1 MDFKRL
7 LIFFVLTMAI
17 LLGWEKMYP
26 APKQNTSA
34 QQASSTA
41 NNNTNNAS
49 PANSAADVALSKTE
63 PITVDTDTVKAI
75 IDEKT
80 GDLRHLV
87 LNQYKATTDA
97 SKPFVLLDN
106 GQNGHQYVAQ
116 SVLLNRQGEYLFKDL
131 TFTAP
136 QKHYTLQGDKL
147 EVRLTAAE
155 QNGIQVTKIYTFT
168 KGSYL
173 IGLRYDIA
181 NHSSKPVQ
189 LDVAYRVLR
198 DGKEP
203 EGTGYF
209 DHTFVGPALYTPN
222 GKFEK
227 VTFSD
232 LDSDFTSGRDKAD
245 YERKTNTGWIGMMQ
259 HYFMTTWILQPKDG
273 ESVCGQAADCQLD
286 IRKRSDGLYS
296 AGVRVPVKDIAANSN
311 GSFGISLYSGPQIY
325 SVITEVADNLQM
337 IKDYGKVSLFSSPLF
352 WLLNWWHNLVKNW
365 GWAIILLTLTVK
377 AILFPL
383 TNASYKSMAKMRAV
397 APRLQVLKDQYGD
410 DRMRLQQEM
419 MAIYKKEKIN
429 PVGGCLPMLLQF
441 PVFIGL
447 YWALFAS
454 VELRGAPWIGWITDL
469 GRQDPYYILPVLMAL
484 TMYLQTFMN
493 PPPTDPMQ
501 AKMMKIM
508 PIAFSIMF
516 FFFPSGLVLYWLTNN
531 ILTLAQQWFINKR
544 IEERA
549 KMHRSLDI

>member
-17 LLGWEKMYP
+17 LLGWEKLYP
-26 APKQNTSA
+26 QPENQPAA
-34 QQASSTA
+34 QQTSSTS
-41 NNNTNNAS
+41 NAVS
-49 PANSAADVALSKTE
+49 TGVGAEGALSKTE
-63 PITVDTDTVKAI
+63 PVTVTTDTVKAV

-80 GDLRHLV
+80 GDLRQLT
-87 LNQYKATTDA
+87 LTKYKATSDA

-106 GQNGHQYVAQ
+106 GANGHQYIAQ
-116 SVLLNRQGEYLFKDL
+116 SVLLNRQGDYQFKNL
-131 TFTAP
+131 IFTAP
-136 QKHYTLQGDKL
+136 QKQYTLNGDKL
-147 EVRLTAAE
+147 DVRLTAAE
-155 QNGIQVTKIYTFT
+155 QNGVQVSKIYTFT

-173 IGLRYDIA
+173 IGLRYEIA
-181 NHSSKPVQ
+181 NHNAQPLQ
-189 LDVAYRVLR
+189 MDVAYRVLR
-198 DGKEP
+198 DDKEP

-209 DHTFVGPALYTPN
+209 DHTYTGPVLYTPN

-227 VTFSD
+227 VAFKD
-232 LDSDFTSGRDKAD
+232 LDSDYASGRDRAD
-245 YERKTNTGWIGMMQ
+245 YQRKTNTGWIGMTQ
-259 HYFMTTWILQPKDG
+259 HYFMTTWILQPKEG
-273 ESVCGQAADCQLD
+273 SSVCGSNDDCKID

-296 AGVRVPVKDIAANSN
+296 AGVRVPVKDIPANS
-311 GSFGISLYSGPQIY
+311 SASYGISLYSGPQIY
-325 SVITEVADNLQM
+325 SVITKVADHLQM

-352 WLLNWWHNLVKNW
+352 WLLNWWHGLVQNW

-383 TNASYKSMAKMRAV
+383 THASYKSMAKMRAV
-397 APRLQVLKDQYGD
+397 APRLQALKDQYGD
-410 DRMRLQQEM
+410 DRMRMQQEM
-419 MAIYKKEKIN
+419 MSLYKKEKIN
-429 PVGGCLPMLLQF
+429 PVGGCLPMLLQI

-508 PIAFSIMF
+508 PVAFSVMF
-516 FFFPSGLVLYWLTNN
+516 FFFPAGLVLYWLTNN

-544 IEERA
+544 IERQA
-549 KMHRSLDI
+549 KLHRSLDA

>member
-17 LLGWEKMYP
+17 LLGWEKLYP
-26 APKQNTSA
+26 QPENQPAA
-34 QQASSTA
+34 QQTSSTS
-41 NNNTNNAS
+41 NAVS
-49 PANSAADVALSKTE
+49 TGVGAEVALSKTE
-63 PITVDTDTVKAI
+63 PVTVTTDTVKAV

-80 GDLRHLV
+80 GDLRQLT
-87 LNQYKATTDA
+87 LTKYKATSDA

-106 GQNGHQYVAQ
+106 GADGHQYIAQ
-116 SVLLNRQGEYLFKDL
+116 SVLLNRQGDYQFKNL
-131 TFTAP
+131 IFTAP
-136 QKHYTLQGDKL
+136 QKQYTLNGDKL
-147 EVRLTAAE
+147 DVRLTAAE
-155 QNGIQVTKIYTFT
+155 QNGVQVSKIYTFT

-173 IGLRYDIA
+173 IGLRYEIA
-181 NHSSKPVQ
+181 NHNAQPLQ
-189 LDVAYRVLR
+189 MDVAYRVLR
-198 DGKEP
+198 DDKEP

-209 DHTFVGPALYTPN
+209 DHTYTGPVLYTPN

-227 VTFSD
+227 VAFKD
-232 LDSDFTSGRDKAD
+232 LDSDYASGRDRAD
-245 YERKTNTGWIGMMQ
+245 YQRKTNTGWIGMTQ
-259 HYFMTTWILQPKDG
+259 HYFMTTWILQPKEG
-273 ESVCGQAADCQLD
+273 SSVCGSNDDCKID

-296 AGVRVPVKDIAANSN
+296 AGVRVPVKDIPANSSA
-311 GSFGISLYSGPQIY
+311 SFGISLYSGPQIY
-325 SVITEVADNLQM
+325 SVITKVADHLQM

-352 WLLNWWHNLVKNW
+352 WLLNWWHGLVQNW

-383 TNASYKSMAKMRAV
+383 THASYKSMAKMRAV
-397 APRLQVLKDQYGD
+397 APRLQALKDQYGD
-410 DRMRLQQEM
+410 DRMRMQQEM
-419 MAIYKKEKIN
+419 MSLYKKEKIN
-429 PVGGCLPMLLQF
+429 PVGGCLPMLLQI

-508 PIAFSIMF
+508 PVAFSVMF
-516 FFFPSGLVLYWLTNN
+516 FFFPAGLVLYWLTNN

-544 IEERA
+544 IERQA
-549 KMHRSLDI
+549 KLHRSLDV

>member
-17 LLGWEKMYP
+17 LLGWEKLYP
-26 APKQNTSA
+26 QPENHPAA
-34 QQASSTA
+34 QQTSSTS
-41 NNNTNNAS
+41 NAVS
-49 PANSAADVALSKTE
+49 TGVGAEGALSKTE
-63 PITVDTDTVKAI
+63 PVTVTTDTVKAV

-80 GDLRHLV
+80 GDLRQLT
-87 LNQYKATTDA
+87 LTKYKATSDA

-106 GQNGHQYVAQ
+106 GADGHQYIAQ
-116 SVLLNRQGEYLFKDL
+116 SVLLNRQGDYQFKNL
-131 TFTAP
+131 IFTAP
-136 QKHYTLQGDKL
+136 QKQYTLNGDKL
-147 EVRLTAAE
+147 DVRLTAAE
-155 QNGIQVTKIYTFT
+155 QNGVQVSKIYTFT

-173 IGLRYDIA
+173 IGLRYEIA
-181 NHSSKPVQ
+181 NHNAQPLQ
-189 LDVAYRVLR
+189 MDVAYRVLR
-198 DGKEP
+198 DDKEP

-209 DHTFVGPALYTPN
+209 DHTYTGPVLYTPN

-227 VTFSD
+227 VAFKD
-232 LDSDFTSGRDKAD
+232 LDSDYASGRDRAD
-245 YERKTNTGWIGMMQ
+245 YQRKTNTGWIGMTQ
-259 HYFMTTWILQPKDG
+259 HYFMTTWILQPKEG
-273 ESVCGQAADCQLD
+273 SSVCGSNDDCKID

-296 AGVRVPVKDIAANSN
+296 AGVRVPVKDIPANSSA
-311 GSFGISLYSGPQIY
+311 SFGISLYSGPQIY
-325 SVITEVADNLQM
+325 SVITKVADHLQM

-352 WLLNWWHNLVKNW
+352 WLLNWWHGLVQNW

-383 TNASYKSMAKMRAV
+383 THASYKSMAKMRAV
-397 APRLQVLKDQYGD
+397 APRLQALKDQYGD
-410 DRMRLQQEM
+410 DRMRMQQEM
-419 MAIYKKEKIN
+419 MSLYKKEKIN
-429 PVGGCLPMLLQF
+429 PVGGCLPMLLQI

-508 PIAFSIMF
+508 PVAFSVMF
-516 FFFPSGLVLYWLTNN
+516 FFFPAGLVLYWLTNN

-544 IEERA
+544 IERQA
-549 KMHRSLDI
+549 KLHRSLDA

>member
-7 LIFFVLTMAI
+7 LIFFVVTMAI
-17 LLGWEKMYP
+17 LLGWEKLYP
-26 APKQNTSA
+26 QPENHPAA
-34 QQASSTA
+34 QQTSSTS
-41 NNNTNNAS
+41 NAVS
-49 PANSAADVALSKTE
+49 TGVGAEGALSKTE
-63 PITVDTDTVKAI
+63 PVTVTTDTVKAV

-80 GDLRHLV
+80 GDLRQLT
-87 LNQYKATTDA
+87 LAKYKATSDA

-106 GQNGHQYVAQ
+106 GADGHQYIAQ
-116 SVLLNRQGEYLFKDL
+116 SVLLNRQGDYQFKNL
-131 TFTAP
+131 IFTAP
-136 QKHYTLQGDKL
+136 QKQYTLNGDKL
-147 EVRLTAAE
+147 DVRLTAAE
-155 QNGIQVTKIYTFT
+155 QNGVQVSKIYTFT

-173 IGLRYDIA
+173 IGLRYEIA
-181 NHSSKPVQ
+181 NHNAQPLQ
-189 LDVAYRVLR
+189 MDVAYRVLR
-198 DGKEP
+198 DDKEP

-209 DHTFVGPALYTPN
+209 DHTYTGPVLYTPN

-227 VTFSD
+227 VAFKD
-232 LDSDFTSGRDKAD
+232 LDSDYASGRDRAD
-245 YERKTNTGWIGMMQ
+245 YQRKTNTGWIGMTQ
-259 HYFMTTWILQPKDG
+259 HYFMTTWILQPKEG
-273 ESVCGQAADCQLD
+273 SSVCGSNDDCKID

-296 AGVRVPVKDIAANSN
+296 AGVRVPVKDIPANSSA
-311 GSFGISLYSGPQIY
+311 SFGISLYSGPQIY
-325 SVITEVADNLQM
+325 SVITKVADHLQM

-352 WLLNWWHNLVKNW
+352 WLLNWWHGLVQNW

-383 TNASYKSMAKMRAV
+383 THASYKSMAKMRAV
-397 APRLQVLKDQYGD
+397 APRLQALKDQYGD
-410 DRMRLQQEM
+410 DRMRMQQEM
-419 MAIYKKEKIN
+419 MSLYKKEKIN
-429 PVGGCLPMLLQF
+429 PVGGCLPMLLQI

-508 PIAFSIMF
+508 PVAFSVMF
-516 FFFPSGLVLYWLTNN
+516 FFFPAGLVLYWLTNN

-544 IEERA
+544 IERQA
-549 KMHRSLDI
+549 KLHRSLDV

>member
-17 LLGWEKMYP
+17 LLGWEKLYP
-26 APKQNTSA
+26 QPENHPVA
-34 QQASSTA
+34 QQTSSTS
-41 NNNTNNAS
+41 NAVS
-49 PANSAADVALSKTE
+49 TGVGAEGALSKTE
-63 PITVDTDTVKAI
+63 PVTVTTDTVRAV

-80 GDLRHLV
+80 GDLRQLT
-87 LNQYKATTDA
+87 LTKYKATSDA

-106 GQNGHQYVAQ
+106 GADGHQYIAQ
-116 SVLLNRQGEYLFKDL
+116 SVLLNRQGDYQFKNL
-131 TFTAP
+131 IFTAP
-136 QKHYTLQGDKL
+136 QKQYTLNGDKL
-147 EVRLTAAE
+147 DVRLTAAE
-155 QNGIQVTKIYTFT
+155 QNGVQVSKIYTFT

-173 IGLRYDIA
+173 IGLRYEIA
-181 NHSSKPVQ
+181 NHNAQPLQ
-189 LDVAYRVLR
+189 MDVAYRVLR
-198 DGKEP
+198 DDKEP

-209 DHTFVGPALYTPN
+209 DHTYTGTVLYTPN

-227 VTFSD
+227 VAFKD
-232 LDSDFTSGRDKAD
+232 LDSDYASGRDRAD
-245 YERKTNTGWIGMMQ
+245 YQRKTNTGWIGMTQ
-259 HYFMTTWILQPKDG
+259 HYFMTTWILQPKEG
-273 ESVCGQAADCQLD
+273 SSVCGSNDDCKID

-296 AGVRVPVKDIAANSN
+296 AGVRVPVKDIPANSSA
-311 GSFGISLYSGPQIY
+311 SFGISLYSGPQIY
-325 SVITEVADNLQM
+325 SVITKVADHLQM

-352 WLLNWWHNLVKNW
+352 WLLNWWHGLVQNW

-383 TNASYKSMAKMRAV
+383 THASYKSMAKMRAV
-397 APRLQVLKDQYGD
+397 APRLQALKDQYGD
-410 DRMRLQQEM
+410 DRMRMQQEM
-419 MAIYKKEKIN
+419 MSLYKKEKIN
-429 PVGGCLPMLLQF
+429 PVGGCLPMLLQI

-508 PIAFSIMF
+508 PVAFSVMF
-516 FFFPSGLVLYWLTNN
+516 FFFPAGLVLYWLTNN

-544 IEERA
+544 IERQA
-549 KMHRSLDI
+549 KLHRSLDV